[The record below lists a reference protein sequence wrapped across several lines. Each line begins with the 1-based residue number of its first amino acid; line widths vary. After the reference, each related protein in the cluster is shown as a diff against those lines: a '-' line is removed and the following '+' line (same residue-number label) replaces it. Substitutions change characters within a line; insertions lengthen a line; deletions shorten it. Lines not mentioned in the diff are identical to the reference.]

1 MGWMEKI
8 CENEEYK
15 DNVYAIYSG
24 GDDLFVVGTWNKMP
38 ELGKRIY
45 KDFRTFTCTNPNITL
60 SAGIMIAPSEKY
72 PLYQAA
78 DLAGKALDKSKGLE
92 EKDGVTFLDM
102 PMKWDMFTGDVIE
115 FRDAL
120 KKLLDTDV
128 SRGFLQK
135 MYEVYGEYKNQKS
148 KHGVTLA

>member
-1 MGWMEKI
+1 
-8 CENEEYK
+8 
-15 DNVYAIYSG
+15 
-24 GDDLFVVGTWNKMP
+24 
-38 ELGKRIY
+38 
-45 KDFRTFTCTNPNITL
+45 
-60 SAGIMIAPSEKY
+60 MIAPSEKY

-102 PMKWDMFTGDVIE
+102 PMKWDMFTGEVIE

-120 KKLLDTDV
+120 KKLLEAGV

-135 MYEVYGEYKNQKS
+135 MYEVYDEYEKQKS
-148 KHGVTLA
+148 KHGEVSAKFDDRYGRWRWLLTYVIARTKVLEENQQVLEETKELVRKNIEYLPIAVRWVEYLTRRG